1 MHQQK
6 EADHAEGHKTEIFKK
21 IRQVDLPSSKMKQ
34 DAPNESDD
42 ECERAPAVR
51 KPLIVRYAFI
61 VNLVHR
67 FPNGAIRAISG
78 ISSKVTRTASRKRG

>member
-1 MHQQK
+1 MR
-6 EADHAEGHKTEIFKK
+6 A
-21 IRQVDLPSSKMKQ
+21 SM
-34 DAPNESDD
+34 NESGPQRSASPFLHEGLAKSLRQTDFLFASLFD
-42 ECERAPAVR
+42 LLIVR
-51 KPLIVRYAFI
+51 YAFIVNIVRYAFI

>member
-1 MHQQK
+1 MR
-6 EADHAEGHKTEIFKK
+6 A
-21 IRQVDLPSSKMKQ
+21 SM
-34 DAPNESDD
+34 NESGPQRSASPFLHEGLAKSLRQDFLFASLFD
-42 ECERAPAVR
+42 L
-51 KPLIVRYAFI
+51 LIVRYAFI